1 MATIASTDDV
11 RKRLGRPF
19 KTTPVDEEE
28 TATVY
33 LVDVES
39 KIRGRIKD
47 LNALVT
53 AGTIQ
58 RDTVVRIEADVV
70 VRKLQN
76 PEGWRSETK
85 QVDDWSRTRTRD
97 RGSDGRLALTDEE
110 WDELFAEM
118 STAPVPGMFFVDLGP
133 SS

>member
-1 MATIASTDDV
+1 VAYANTDDV

-19 KTTPVDEEE
+19 TPSPANEEE
-28 TATVY
+28 TAAVH
-33 LVDVES
+33 LEDVEG
-39 KIRGRIKD
+39 KIRGRIREID
-47 LNALVT
+47 AFIQ

-58 RDTVVRIEADVV
+58 LDTVVRIEANVV

-97 RGSDGRLALTDEE
+97 RGGDGRLVLTDDE
-110 WDELFAEM
+110 WDELYAEM
-118 STAPVPGMFFVDLGP
+118 STAPLPGMFFVDLGP
-133 SS
+133 TA